1 MTALTNK
8 ALLAQLAQATGLDQV
23 PADPTQATAPFIPL
37 PAQIA
42 ALQGIDT
49 PDADGLPTD
58 IGGLRT
64 LIRTMLG
71 QPQMPTG
78 TSWPMSANR
87 SATRLN
93 LLEPRVALLEQLVQQ
108 YAAGATATDAS
119 VKELTA
125 RLSLLSAAQA
135 AADARQTADEVRLAA
150 VEAKATLTA
159 SATEANRLEL
169 IKNAAAD
176 ALRDARLTNDEA
188 LIAAAQATATQAK
201 ADAATAQKLAADDAA
216 ALTALQ
222 GQLATVQ
229 ATANAAQAAAA
240 ANAIALA
247 GKLDASAVQRFTVAT
262 PAVSLVV
269 GTPYAVPVTLPKA
282 WTNGNYLV
290 FLTKASG
297 STLLNVSL
305 SDTAKTATG
314 FTLTMQ
320 TTGLAT
326 LAVGASSAEVL
337 AIQL

>member
-1 MTALTNK
+1 MQTITNK
-8 ALLAQLAQATGLDQV
+8 ALLALLSEATGVSQAA
-23 PADPTQATAPFIPL
+23 PDPTQQSAPLVPL
-37 PAQIA
+37 PRQIA
-42 ALQGIDT
+42 ALQGIDSQ
-49 PDADGLPTD
+49 DAEGLPTD
-58 IGGLRT
+58 IGGLRS

-71 QPQMPTG
+71 QQQMPTG
-78 TSWPMSANR
+78 QWPMSMNR

-93 LLEPRVALLEQLVQQ
+93 LLEPRVSLLEQLVQQ
-108 YAAGATATDAS
+108 YAAGATATS
-119 VKELTA
+119 QTVQQLTA
-125 RLSLLSAAQA
+125 QLGLLSAAQA

-188 LIAAAQATATQAK
+188 LIAAAQAVANQAK
-201 ADAATAQKLAADDAA
+201 TDAATAQKKADDDAA
-216 ALTALQ
+216 AILALQ
-222 GQLATVQ
+222 SQLTTVQ

-240 ANAIALA
+240 ANATALA

-282 WTNGNYLV
+282 WANGNYLV

-305 SDTAKTATG
+305 SDTAKTGTS

-326 LAVGASSAEVL
+326 VAVGASSAEVL
-337 AIQL
+337 AIQLS